1 MANKT
6 KDNGSHG
13 VHEKA
18 AQGRKGIGQTAVQ
31 FGRDPK
37 GRKGQYGG
45 AGKPPLIKK

>member
-1 MANKT
+1 MVSKS
-6 KDNGSHG
+6 KGNGSHK

-18 AQGRKGIGQTAVQ
+18 AQGRKGIGQTALQ
-31 FGRDPK
+31 SGRDPK